1 MPLESAAAPAAQQ
14 SPSCSRVDR
23 VASVC
28 QVVDLEQARR
38 ARGISLR
45 GFAAENDVP
54 RSTLQ
59 DRVRA
64 VQDDGLP
71 EQWRPFLESEV
82 GLGFVQRLL
91 VSVLVVF
98 VLRGGSSVELVAE
111 FFEALHLRR
120 LVATS
125 PTSLRRVLSQVLE
138 HTQTWGQAQFARLAP
153 TMAPQDVVLALD
165 ENFHWR
171 QMLLVAMDVATGF
184 VFCERSSETRDG
196 ETWEKAVRESTTG
209 FNVCLRAISRDG
221 AEGLRHCATRL
232 GVISGPDVFHLQCA
246 VCKATARPMAQ
257 RVVRAQQAVEA
268 SKDECAAVHAERE
281 RDEAA
286 PRGPGRPPDWDA
298 RERRAQAAVVSA
310 ERHATTMAKERAAM
324 QASIRALGDAHHP
337 VDLVTGEA
345 VSAEQTRARIEHV
358 VTEMQAQVERAGLG
372 QRAAKALRAVTARQ
386 GDLAAIVA
394 WWYQE
399 LRRRLLS
406 LSLPEGDVAWIIAVL
421 VPALYVHRR
430 IELGRNENER
440 TTLKALWASLRA
452 KAMACTS
459 PWSTWS
465 ANQRQCVWD
474 VVQSCV
480 RMFPRSTSMLEGHN
494 GQDSLCQH
502 QHHQLSEDFR
512 KARIVV
518 RNYVVQRADGTTAAE
533 RLFGGKPDDLIEH
546 LCSRI
551 KLPGRGRIR
560 DGRPKPPALALT
572 G

>member
-1 MPLESAAAPAAQQ
+1 
-14 SPSCSRVDR
+14 
-23 VASVC
+23 
-28 QVVDLEQARR
+28 
-38 ARGISLR
+38 
-45 GFAAENDVP
+45 
-54 RSTLQ
+54 
-59 DRVRA
+59 
-64 VQDDGLP
+64 
-71 EQWRPFLESEV
+71 
-82 GLGFVQRLL
+82 
-91 VSVLVVF
+91 
-98 VLRGGSSVELVAE
+98 
-111 FFEALHLRR
+111 
-120 LVATS
+120 
-125 PTSLRRVLSQVLE
+125 
-138 HTQTWGQAQFARLAP
+138 
-153 TMAPQDVVLALD
+153 
-165 ENFHWR
+165 
-171 QMLLVAMDVATGF
+171 
-184 VFCERSSETRDG
+184 
-196 ETWEKAVRESTTG
+196 
-209 FNVCLRAISRDG
+209 
-221 AEGLRHCATRL
+221 
-232 GVISGPDVFHLQCA
+232 
-246 VCKATARPMAQ
+246 
-257 RVVRAQQAVEA
+257 
-268 SKDECAAVHAERE
+268 
-281 RDEAA
+281 
-286 PRGPGRPPDWDA
+286 
-298 RERRAQAAVVSA
+298 
-310 ERHATTMAKERAAM
+310 M

-372 QRAAKALRAVTARQ
+372 QRAAKALRAVIARQ

-399 LRRRLLS
+399 VRRRLLS

-440 TTLKALWASLRA
+440 TTLKALWARLRA

-465 ANQRQCVWD
+465 ANQRQCVCD

-546 LCSRI
+546 LCGRI